1 MKSRFLIA
9 GAVVA
14 LAIFSA
20 SAEEE
25 QKQSTYRKVTNFLY
39 SVAQNVGPVAKKIA
53 DNITA
58 DARQSFKDFSDDLNA
73 SKKEQSKEVQS
84 KEVQSKEV
92 QSKEV
97 QSKKEQ
103 GDSESILDKI
113 RNAEPYG
120 NLGWH
125 GDTGEKVPD
134 GVFRGGRMEQ

>member
-25 QKQSTYRKVTNFLY
+25 QKQSTYRKVTNFLD
-39 SVAQNVGPVAKKIA
+39 SVAQKVGPAAKKIA

-58 DARQSFKDFSDDLNA
+58 DARQSFKDFSDDLSA
-73 SKKEQSKEVQS
+73 SKKE
-84 KEVQSKEV
+84 QSKEV

>member
-84 KEVQSKEV
+84 KEVQSK
-92 QSKEV
+92 
-97 QSKKEQ
+97 KEQ

>member
-9 GAVVA
+9 GAVLA

-20 SAEEE
+20 GAEEE
-25 QKQSTYRKVTNFLY
+25 QKQSTYRKVTNFLD
-39 SVAQNVGPVAKKIA
+39 SVAQKVGPAAKKIA
-53 DNITA
+53 ESAAA

-73 SKKEQSKEVQS
+73 SKKEQSKEEQS
-84 KEVQSKEV
+84 
-92 QSKEV
+92 
-97 QSKKEQ
+97 
-103 GDSESILDKI
+103 DSESILDKI

>member
-9 GAVVA
+9 GAVLA

-25 QKQSTYRKVTNFLY
+25 QKQSTYRKVTNFLD
-39 SVAQNVGPVAKKIA
+39 SVAQKVGPAAKKIA

-73 SKKEQSKEVQS
+73 SKKEQSKEA
-84 KEVQSKEV
+84 
-92 QSKEV
+92 

-120 NLGWH
+120 NRGWH

>member
-25 QKQSTYRKVTNFLY
+25 QKQSTYKKLTGLLD
-39 SVAQNVGPVAKKIA
+39 SVAQKVGPAAKKIA
-53 DNITA
+53 ESAAA
-58 DARQSFKDFSDDLNA
+58 DAQQSIKDFADDLSA
-73 SKKEQSKEVQS
+73 PEEEQSGFAKAFN
-84 KEVQSKEV
+84 KFC
-92 QSKEV
+92 
-97 QSKKEQ
+97 
-103 GDSESILDKI
+103 DT
-113 RNAEPYG
+113 EPCA

>member
-92 QSKEV
+92 QSK
-97 QSKKEQ
+97 KEQ

>member
-25 QKQSTYRKVTNFLY
+25 QKQSAYRKVTNFLD
-39 SVAQNVGPVAKKIA
+39 SVAQKVGPAAKKIA

-73 SKKEQSKEVQS
+73 SKKEQSKEAQS
-84 KEVQSKEV
+84 
-92 QSKEV
+92 
-97 QSKKEQ
+97 
-103 GDSESILDKI
+103 DSESILDKI

-120 NLGWH
+120 NIGWH

>member
-1 MKSRFLIA
+1 MKSRFLIT

-25 QKQSTYRKVTNFLY
+25 QKQSTYRKVTGLLD
-39 SVAQNVGPVAKKIA
+39 SVAQKVGPAAKKIA

-73 SKKEQSKEVQS
+73 
-84 KEVQSKEV
+84 
-92 QSKEV
+92 
-97 QSKKEQ
+97 SKKEQ

-134 GVFRGGRMEQ
+134 GVFRGGRME

>member
-25 QKQSTYRKVTNFLY
+25 EKQSTYRKVTNFLD
-39 SVAQNVGPVAKKIA
+39 SVAQKVGPAAKKIA

-73 SKKEQSKEVQS
+73 SKKEQSKEEQS
-84 KEVQSKEV
+84 KEEQS
-92 QSKEV
+92 
-97 QSKKEQ
+97 
-103 GDSESILDKI
+103 DSESILDKI
-113 RNAEPYG
+113 CNAEPYG